1 MAATTAA
8 RAGASVA
15 LLEWQGWAGG
25 RLALQTQPLQGLAS
39 IYQGRSGVEFC
50 QRLIDEATSA
60 GVEIILNSMVTDLRT
75 VSSGPYRFVLTHD
88 SIERKGESYRAKV
101 VVLATGSQ
109 EPWIDFPGSTLRG
122 VMLSGDAQEMLNV
135 RGVLPGNR
143 VIMVGSDNAGLLIAA
158 NLLDAGVDVVAVVDE
173 SPRIIGREV
182 NAAPLRDEGVEVLT
196 SSKLVAAHGEDAV
209 KTATVDVS
217 GTERSFDVDTIC
229 LAGPRSPESKLA
241 AQAGC
246 SLHDIDIMGGYVPA
260 HNRRMATPVSGLY
273 VCGDTAGVE
282 NGAVSLESGR
292 LSGLWAAAELGHTHP
307 QAEAQEM
314 LARGRLG
321 YVRRGHRG
329 LMRRKAKAS
338 LASEYL
344 QTERQKHQ
352 ETQNSPSPQSSPVK
366 GEEANPFSLDGR
378 RLSDSFR

>member
-1 MAATTAA
+1 MHRGLDTDREIDIAIVGAGPAGLMAATVAS

-15 LLEWQGWAGG
+15 LLDGQGWAGG
-25 RLALQTQPLQGLAS
+25 RLALQTPPLQGPAS

-50 QRLIDEATSA
+50 RGLIDEATSA
-60 GVEIILNSMVTDLRT
+60 GMEIILNSMVTDLR
-75 VSSGPYRFVLTHD
+75 VASSEPYRFGLTHT
-88 SIERKGESYRAKV
+88 SKEEKSESCRAKI

-135 RGVLPGNR
+135 RGVLPGKR

-158 NLLDAGVDVVAVVDE
+158 NLLDAGANVVAVVDE
-173 SPRIIGREV
+173 SPRIIGREL
-182 NAAPLRDEGVEVLT
+182 NAVPLRDAGVEVLT
-196 SSKLVAAHGEDAV
+196 SSKLIAAHGDDAV
-209 KTATVDVS
+209 EAVTVDVS
-217 GTERSFDVDTIC
+217 GAECSFDLDIVC

-241 AQAGC
+241 AMAGC
-246 SLHDIDIMGGYVPA
+246 SLYDIDIMGGYVPA

-273 VCGDTAGVE
+273 VCGDAAGVE

-292 LSGLWAAAELGHTHP
+292 LSGLWAASELGYSHP
-307 QAEAQEM
+307 QAEAQER

-321 YVRRGHRG
+321 YMRRGHRG

-344 QTERQKHQ
+344 QAERQNS
-352 ETQNSPSPQSSPVK
+352 QN
-366 GEEANPFSLDGR
+366 
-378 RLSDSFR
+378 